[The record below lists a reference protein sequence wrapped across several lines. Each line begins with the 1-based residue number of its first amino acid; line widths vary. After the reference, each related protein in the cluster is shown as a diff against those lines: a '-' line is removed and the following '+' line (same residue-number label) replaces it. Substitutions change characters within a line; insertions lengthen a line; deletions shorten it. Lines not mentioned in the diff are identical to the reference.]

1 MTGRSTAQIPRGDLT
16 GLVLAGGQSRRWN
29 GVDKAWATLT
39 GRPLVAHVTE
49 RLAIQAGTVW
59 IGANRDPDR
68 YATLG
73 FPVLADDWPDSL
85 GPLAGIATALRRI
98 ETPWLLVAPVDSPR
112 LPLDL
117 GARLGEAALRESRM
131 LATVHDGERLQ
142 PAFLLIHR
150 VRAEDLA
157 QAVAQGTRRLGDW
170 VAAQQPAQVDAQALG
185 WMDALRGANTP
196 AELGVLA
203 EGE

>member
-1 MTGRSTAQIPRGDLT
+1 MSQIPQADLT

-29 GVDKAWATLT
+29 GVDKAWVRLA
-39 GRPLVAHVTE
+39 GRPLVAHVAE
-49 RLAIQAGTVW
+49 RLAGQTGVVW
-59 IGANRDPDR
+59 INANRDLDR
-68 YATLG
+68 YAALG
-73 FPVLADDWPDSL
+73 LPVFTDDWPDAL
-85 GPLAGIATALRRI
+85 GPLAGIASALRRI

-117 GARLGEAALRESRM
+117 GARLGEVALRQGQM

-142 PAFLLIHR
+142 PAFLLIHQA
-150 VRAEDLA
+150 RAGDLV

-170 VAAQQPAQVDAQALG
+170 VAAQQPAQVDARTLG

-196 AELGVLA
+196 AELGALA
-203 EGE
+203 QGA